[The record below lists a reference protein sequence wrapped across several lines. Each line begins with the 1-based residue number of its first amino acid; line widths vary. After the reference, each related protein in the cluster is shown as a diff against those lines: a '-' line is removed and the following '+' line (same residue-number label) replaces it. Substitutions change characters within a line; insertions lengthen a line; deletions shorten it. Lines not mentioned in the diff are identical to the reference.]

1 MAEQTSQTRV
11 FAEADYCYGIGSLTL
26 RADHIDWAN
35 PVQYDQDTWYYVVGV
50 ESTASGIELGR
61 RRVLVRGRRLPAR
74 ERPGTTPTGGGDSAL

>member
-1 MAEQTSQTRV
+1 VAEQTSQTRV
-11 FAEADYCYGIGSLTL
+11 FAEADYCYGIGPLTL

-61 RRVLVRGRRLPAR
+61 RRVLVRGRRLPAPEQPR
-74 ERPGTTPTGGGDSAL
+74 QHRDRRR